1 MKKIYYILLIMGMFI
16 NLTPVLANEKTEE
29 SSIITTISNE
39 DIEKYLEEYEESYNM
54 KAGRTTGDY
63 TTELVRLGSTT
74 TGLSAYKEAFSQP
87 SGGTKFSSANSGF
100 YWADSSQTNGSYSVS
115 LTIGGT
121 IASVSLAYQPGN
133 ITSGGVYVGI
143 TSSQVGKYVK
153 LYVARKY
160 SVTRYAVYK
169 VNKYSGDKTF
179 SYYEH
184 VSVPCAR
191 AFTIRT
197 V

>member
-1 MKKIYYILLIMGMFI
+1 MKKLHCIFWALGMVI
-16 NLTPVLANEKTEE
+16 NITPVLANEKTEE
-29 SSIITTISNE
+29 SSVITKVSNE
-39 DIEKYLEEYEESYNM
+39 DIEKYLEEYEENYSA
-54 KAGRTTGDY
+54 KSGRTTGDY
-63 TTELVRLGSTT
+63 TTELVRLGTTT
-74 TGLSAYKEAFSQP
+74 TGLSPYKEAFSQP
-87 SGGTKFSSANSGF
+87 SGGTKFNSANSGF

-133 ITSGGVYVGI
+133 VSVGGSFSAITP
-143 TSSQVGKYVK
+143 SQVGKYVK

-169 VNKYSGDKTF
+169 VNKYTGSKTF
-179 SYYEH
+179 WYYEH
-184 VSVPCAR
+184 LSVPISQD
-191 AFTIRT
+191 FLIKT